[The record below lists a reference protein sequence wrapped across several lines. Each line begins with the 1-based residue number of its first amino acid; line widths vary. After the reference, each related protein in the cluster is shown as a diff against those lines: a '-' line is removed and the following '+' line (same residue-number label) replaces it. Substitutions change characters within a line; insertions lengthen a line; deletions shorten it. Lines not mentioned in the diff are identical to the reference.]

1 MSIWNS
7 ALKRLSGKI
16 HPQNFE
22 MWLRPIE
29 CRKIEGDRILLRAP
43 NQYVRLWFESNYL
56 PILLDELRLEMNR
69 DFQVEFEIAETP
81 MARVEALGTH
91 ESAPVPVPVEVA
103 ATPAGGTS

>member
-29 CRKIEGDRILLRAP
+29 CRKIDGDRILLRAP

-56 PILLDELRLEMNR
+56 PILLDELRLEINR
-69 DFQVEFEIAETP
+69 DFQVEFEVAEP
-81 MARVEALGTH
+81 APGPHRVEALGTRD
-91 ESAPVPVPVEVA
+91 SVPVPVADTA
-103 ATPAGGTS
+103 AASPAA